1 MLFAAKC
8 YWPGLSATDFD
19 HIATEIGA
27 AASLGSRASSY
38 LGSIVFPRDELVL
51 CLVESRSRSAV
62 RGIADRA
69 AIPCE
74 RIIDA
79 LWLAPPVSRRGRLR
93 RRAHAGSPFDA
104 GNQNQ
109 RRMR

>member
-19 HIATEIGA
+19 HVATEIAA
-27 AASLGSRASSY
+27 AASSGSGASTY
-38 LGSIVFPRDELVL
+38 VGSIVFPRDDLVL
-51 CLVESRSRSAV
+51 CLLESRSRSAV
-62 RGIADRA
+62 QGIADRA

-74 RIIDA
+74 RIMEA
-79 LWLAPPVSRRGRLR
+79 LWLAPPVNRRGRLR
-93 RRAHAGSPFDA
+93 RRARPGSA
-104 GNQNQ
+104 LETGNQNQ